1 MIEQNPSELMSHPDL
16 PSAHPQS
23 TRPIR
28 ASDRVANR
36 LRRDIL
42 GGRLPVGSRLLPER
56 KLAEVLSVSRVTVRS
71 AIAALQSEQLL
82 DVRRGSGITILD
94 YRRSSSIDLFQWL
107 LASETLPLQ
116 EQFRIFSQVIHVRQ
130 ALAVPTLFQAV
141 ERATPADKLMVKQL
155 VEEQKKHL
163 TDPTQYLLTD
173 LEIGQVIA
181 RIADNIVVELLH
193 NSMKRCM
200 SIRYEL
206 VLAFLGPLE
215 EHQQHYMFLLGA
227 FEQGAALVNNPT
239 LQQQTA
245 EIIRG
250 FETRG
255 LQRAQ
260 QWLSNNT
267 QEPAIQV
274 QDEPGLAQTSR

>member
-1 MIEQNPSELMSHPDL
+1 MIDQNPSELMSHPEL
-16 PSAHPQS
+16 PSIHPQS
-23 TRPIR
+23 NRPIR

-71 AIAALQSEQLL
+71 AIATLQSEQLL
-82 DVRRGSGITILD
+82 DVRRGSGITVLD

-107 LASETLPLQ
+107 MASDTLPVE

-141 ERATPADKLMVKQL
+141 ERATPSDKLMIKQL

-163 TDPTQYLLTD
+163 NDPMKYLLTD
-173 LEIGQVIA
+173 LELSQVIA
-181 RIADNIVVELLH
+181 RVADNIVVELLH
-193 NSMKRCM
+193 NSMRRCM
-200 SIRYEL
+200 SMRYEL

-227 FEQGAALVNNPT
+227 FEQGAALINNPT

-245 EIIRG
+245 EIIRH
-250 FETRG
+250 FEAQG
-255 LQRAQ
+255 LARSE
-260 QWLSNNT
+260 QWLADNIS
-267 QEPAIQV
+267 EPVPVAA
-274 QDEPGLAQTSR
+274 EGPGLSQPGR

>member
-56 KLAEVLSVSRVTVRS
+56 KLADVLSVSRVTVRS